1 MRQHGWAFFLL
12 ALFATP
18 VQAGRT
24 LTDDSGRTVQL
35 PGPAQRIVALA
46 PHITEVLYTAGAGDK
61 IVGTVDYSDY
71 PPAARRIPRVG
82 GYSRIDL
89 EAVLA
94 LRPDLVIVWESGNN
108 MAQAD
113 KLRALGLPVY
123 VSQPN
128 RLADIARQIERY
140 GELAGTEATA
150 RPAAPASTVSGS
162 CAPCHPRPGGPR
174 RRTPP
179 PPRRPSRRP
188 GPPAHARLP
197 RTARSAP

>member
-140 GELAGTEATA
+140 GELAGTEVTA
-150 RPAAPASTVSGS
+150 RP
-162 CAPCHPRPGGPR
+162 R
-174 RRTPP
+174 RRHFA
-179 PPRRPSRRP
+179 SV
-188 GPPAHARLP
+188 
-197 RTARSAP
+197 